1 MTCCVFIAVAAF
13 VRRTVLYLLNSISRT
28 RNCVKLCVHIAEN
41 ATFDSSCE
49 NTVCTGVHIAENAT
63 FDSSCENTVCT
74 DTETVNVND
83 IILNYICRIDQL

>member
-1 MTCCVFIAVAAF
+1 MFFIAVAAF

-49 NTVCTGVHIAENAT
+49 NTVCTV
-63 FDSSCENTVCT
+63 
-74 DTETVNVND
+74 TETVNVND